1 MREHAWNLW
10 AGITAPSK
18 STIGDQN
25 IPIFETW
32 HSAIEVFDDHFHNT
46 NLRRENRSLKHKF
59 EIPRQS
65 VHMRSLTGEKRIAP
79 VMSFVKYNLAMKTEE
94 MSSENFTHLC
104 STLIFKAQLE

>member
-46 NLRRENRSLKHKF
+46 NLRRE
-59 EIPRQS
+59 
-65 VHMRSLTGEKRIAP
+65 
-79 VMSFVKYNLAMKTEE
+79 TE
-94 MSSENFTHLC
+94 
-104 STLIFKAQLE
+104 A